1 MRIIG
6 HGVDLVE
13 VARIAA
19 VLSRHPKRFLD
30 RVFCPAE
37 RERGLGTPRH
47 AEHLAA
53 RFAAKE
59 AVLKALS
66 TGTVGVGWQD
76 IEVVTLASGAPSI
89 VLHGRGADY
98 AAALGI
104 TAWHISLSHTASM
117 AIASVI
123 ATGD

>member
-13 VARIAA
+13 VDRIAQ
-19 VLSRHPKRFLD
+19 VLSRHPERFLD

-37 RERGLGTPRH
+37 RQRGLGTPRH

-66 TGTVGVGWQD
+66 TGTIGVGWQD
-76 IEVVTLASGAPSI
+76 IEVVTLDSGAPTI
-89 VLHGRGADY
+89 RLHGRAEDH
-98 AAALGI
+98 ARAMGI
-104 TAWHISLSHTASM
+104 TQWHLSLSHTATM

-123 ATGD
+123 ATGP